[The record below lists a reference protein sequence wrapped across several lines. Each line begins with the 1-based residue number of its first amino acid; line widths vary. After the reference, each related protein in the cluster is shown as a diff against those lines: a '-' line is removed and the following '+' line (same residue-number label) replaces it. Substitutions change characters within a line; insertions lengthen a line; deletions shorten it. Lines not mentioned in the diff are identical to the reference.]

1 MAEAL
6 KLMRDRFDRVG
17 ILLSG
22 LCALHCLA
30 TLVLVAALGLGGS
43 ILLDP
48 AVHRVG
54 LALAILV
61 GGIGL
66 SLGVARHGR
75 REPLMLGVAGLSLMT
90 LALLTGHS
98 PAEAALTI
106 AGVALVAWAHWRN
119 VRHLDE
125 RT

>member
-6 KLMRDRFDRVG
+6 KLVRSRFDRVG

-22 LCALHCLA
+22 LCALHCLT
-30 TLVLVAALGLGGS
+30 TLVLVAALGLGGGF
-43 ILLDP
+43 LLNP
-48 AVHRVG
+48 AMHRVG

-66 SLGVARHGR
+66 GVGIARHGK
-75 REPLMLGVAGLSLMT
+75 REPLALGAAGLALMT
-90 LALLTGHS
+90 LALLTGHG

-106 AGVALVAWAHWRN
+106 AGVTLVAWAHWRN
-119 VRHLDE
+119 VRHLDA
-125 RT
+125 

>member
-6 KLMRDRFDRVG
+6 KLVRDRFDRVG

-30 TLVLVAALGLGGS
+30 TLGLVAVLGLGGGF
-43 ILLDP
+43 LLNP
-48 AVHRVG
+48 AMHRVG

-66 SLGVARHGR
+66 GLGIARHGK
-75 REPLMLGVAGLSLMT
+75 REPLALGAAGLALMT
-90 LALLTGHS
+90 LALLTGHG
-98 PAEAALTI
+98 PAEATLTI
-106 AGVALVAWAHWRN
+106 AGVTLVAWAHWRN
-119 VRHLDE
+119 VRHLAA
-125 RT
+125 

>member
-6 KLMRDRFDRVG
+6 KLVRDRFDRVG

-22 LCALHCLA
+22 MCALHCLV
-30 TLVLVAALGLGGS
+30 TLVLVAALGLSGGF
-43 ILLDP
+43 LLDP
-48 AVHRVG
+48 AMHRVG

-66 SLGVARHGR
+66 GVGIVRHGK
-75 REPLMLGVAGLSLMT
+75 REPLLLGIAGLSLMT

-98 PAEAALTI
+98 AAEAALTI

-119 VRHLDE
+119 VRHLE
-125 RT
+125 G

>member
-1 MAEAL
+1 MPTTTILNLTVNAEPRRIEAGHSVA
-6 KLMRDRFDRVG
+6 D
-17 ILLSG
+17 
-22 LCALHCLA
+22 
-30 TLVLVAALGLGGS
+30 LVRELGLGGS
-43 ILLDP
+43 VLLDP

-61 GGIGL
+61 GGVG
-66 SLGVARHGR
+66 LGVGIARHGK
-75 REPLMLGVAGLSLMT
+75 REPLGLGLAGLSLMA

-119 VRHLDE
+119 VRHLGE
-125 RT
+125 RA

>member
-6 KLMRDRFDRVG
+6 KLVRDRFDRVG

-22 LCALHCLA
+22 LCALHCLT
-30 TLVLVAALGLGGS
+30 TLVLVAALGLGGGF
-43 ILLDP
+43 LLNP
-48 AVHRVG
+48 AMHRVG

-66 SLGVARHGR
+66 GVGIARHGR
-75 REPLMLGVAGLSLMT
+75 REPLALGAAGLALMT
-90 LALLTGHS
+90 LALLTGHG

-106 AGVALVAWAHWRN
+106 AGVTLVAWAHWRN
-119 VRHLDE
+119 VRHLDA
-125 RT
+125 